1 MVGPDTSNVHE
12 REARAKKVARFLR
25 AIDQFNLALA
35 ESANDGAWVRF
46 AAMIG
51 EKNPPSE
58 KTIEAIKAALRTR
71 AGIVDAD
78 ARTVCSVCEARVDG
92 PECLQCRDFAEE
104 MDREREAIAMAE
116 GA

>member
-1 MVGPDTSNVHE
+1 MNNTDNRYE
-12 REARAKKVARFLR
+12 LEARAKKVARLLR

-71 AGIVDAD
+71 AGILDAG
-78 ARTVCSVCEARVDG
+78 ARTTCVTCELPLSSADV
-92 PECLQCRDFAEE
+92 ECPRCADFADE
-104 MDREREAIAMAE
+104 MVREREAIAMAE